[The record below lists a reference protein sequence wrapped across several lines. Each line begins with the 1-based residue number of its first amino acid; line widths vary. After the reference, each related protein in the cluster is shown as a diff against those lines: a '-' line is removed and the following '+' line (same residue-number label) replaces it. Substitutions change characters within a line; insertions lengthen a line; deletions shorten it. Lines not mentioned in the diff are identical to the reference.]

1 MLTRKKPYDDI
12 ERVECILFKVH
23 AGIWMPATFLF
34 LEYFFV
40 SLKLLTCTL
49 VTYIV
54 KLLFLEQ
61 SFSKQFS
68 EV

>member
-23 AGIWMPATFLF
+23 AGIWYFLNTFLCPC
-34 LEYFFV
+34 
-40 SLKLLTCTL
+40 KLLTCIL
-49 VTYIV
+49 VTYVV